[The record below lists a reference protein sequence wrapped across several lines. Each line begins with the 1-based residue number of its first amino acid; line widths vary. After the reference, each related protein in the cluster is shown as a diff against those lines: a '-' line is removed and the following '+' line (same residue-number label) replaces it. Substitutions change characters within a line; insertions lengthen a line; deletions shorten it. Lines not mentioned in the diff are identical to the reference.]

1 MRLSLVPPLDPSAYA
16 FAHRLRTRF
25 AETDAMGVVHHS
37 SYLLY
42 MEEARVAWLR
52 TLGHHYQS
60 VRDDGVE
67 FAVLEAYVRYR
78 SALSF
83 DEEVD
88 VHLGI
93 GKVTRATFQVGY
105 LLTVDGDARATAVT
119 VHGCV
124 TRDGRAARMPAWL
137 AEVADLGTTL

>member
-16 FAHRLRTRF
+16 FTHRLRTRF

-42 MEEARVAWLR
+42 LEEARVAWLR

-67 FAVLEAYVRYR
+67 FAVLEAFVRYR
-78 SALSF
+78 AAVAF

-88 VHLGI
+88 VHVGI
-93 GKVTRATFQVGY
+93 GRVTRATFQVGY
-105 LLTVDGDARATAVT
+105 LLTVDEGVRATAVT

-124 TRDGRAARMPAWL
+124 TRDGRAARMPDWL
-137 AEVADLGTTL
+137 TGVAELGTTL

>member
-1 MRLSLVPPLDPSAYA
+1 
-16 FAHRLRTRF
+16 
-25 AETDAMGVVHHS
+25 MGVVHHS

-52 TLGHHYQS
+52 HLGHHYQS

-78 SALSF
+78 APLAF
-83 DEEVD
+83 DDEVV
-88 VHLGI
+88 VHVGI
-93 GKVTRATFQVGY
+93 GRVSRATFQVGY
-105 LLTVDGDARATAVT
+105 LMTVDDEPRATAVT

-124 TRDGRAARMPAWL
+124 TRDGRAARMPTWL
-137 AEVADLGTTL
+137 AEVASLGDRLA

>member
-1 MRLSLVPPLDPSAYA
+1 
-16 FAHRLRTRF
+16 
-25 AETDAMGVVHHS
+25 MGVVHHS

-42 MEEARVAWLR
+42 LEEARVAWLR

-78 SALSF
+78 SAVAF
-83 DEEVD
+83 DEEVE
-88 VHLGI
+88 VHVGI

-105 LLTVDGDARATAVT
+105 LLTVDEEVRATAVT

-124 TRDGRAARMPAWL
+124 THDGRAARMPDWL
-137 AEVADLGTTL
+137 AGVAELGTTL